1 LTPQKKVA
9 PGPGLAGWLDGNPA
23 PVVMQTDTRQRS
35 AARTGTV
42 PRSAEGV
49 PERDRNFPQS
59 AATSDKPAWTWRDAQ
74 QVSSAIRGIRKQLK
88 LDIRT
93 GTIPLEVLVLT
104 PPGEIH
110 KLRVYDV
117 LCWAPRVGLTRARR
131 MARDDDGIIVSETIT
146 VGALSEQTRG
156 RLARRI
162 ADVLGR
168 S

>member
-1 LTPQKKVA
+1 MTAQKKVA

-23 PVVMQTDTRQRS
+23 PVVMRADTRQRS
-35 AARTGTV
+35 TTHEGTV
-42 PRSAEGV
+42 PGSTEGM
-49 PERDRNFPQS
+49 PQNGRNFAEI
-59 AATSDKPAWTWRDAQ
+59 AATSDQQVWTWRDAQ
-74 QVSSAIRGIRKQLK
+74 QASSAIRKFRKELK
-88 LDIRT
+88 HDIHA

-131 MARDDDGIIVSETIT
+131 MARDDVGIIVSETIT

-162 ADVLGR
+162 AAVLGR
-168 S
+168 A